1 MKISQKQL
9 KQIIK
14 EETQRMLKEEWTSAD
29 DGASASAGRD
39 ESKYA
44 KIVGDVINRGKAF
57 AYDGNYAND
66 ETWSIMLDTIDLD
79 PDALIKQ
86 LASAL
91 ASAAMF
97 K

>member
-29 DGASASAGRD
+29 DGASAHAGRD
-39 ESKYA
+39 EAKYA

-57 AYDGNYAND
+57 AYDGNDAYG
-66 ETWSIMLDTIDLD
+66 ETWAGILDEQDLD

>member
-39 ESKYA
+39 EAKYA
-44 KIVGDVINRGKAF
+44 KIVGGVINRGKAF